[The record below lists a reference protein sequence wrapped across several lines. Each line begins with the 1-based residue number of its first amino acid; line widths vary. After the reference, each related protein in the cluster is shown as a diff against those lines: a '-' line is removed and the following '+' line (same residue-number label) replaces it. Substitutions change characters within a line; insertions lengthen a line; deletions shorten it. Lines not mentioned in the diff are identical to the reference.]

1 MGNKREIAESRI
13 PDLNTYM
20 KVITSNFNARC
31 RLFFPFPCRGCR
43 AVGMLARLPS
53 AAPRCRSL
61 QLGGLNNAV
70 GG

>member
-31 RLFFPFPCRGCR
+31 RLFFSF
-43 AVGMLARLPS
+43 LQRLPS
-53 AAPRCRSL
+53 CWHARLSS
-61 QLGGLNNAV
+61 AV
-70 GG
+70 CDAGAYNLVG